1 MIKFSI
7 IALFAVLIIGCMG
20 IPGDSTKTYSSAN
33 GSRLTISPI
42 SGDLVRGEVLLTF
55 ESTFSGPG
63 NVNFVLSGKSDKTP
77 LNMLVALD
85 GKTGIKKLD
94 TTKYENGPYEI
105 TVFAGNEAG
114 EEDEIRGVSFRI
126 AN

>member
-1 MIKFSI
+1 MIK
-7 IALFAVLIIGCMG
+7 IALLAIIAVLIVGCMG
-20 IPGDSTKTYSSAN
+20 IPGDTTKTYSSAN

-42 SGDLVRGEVLLTF
+42 SGDSVRGEVLLTF
-55 ESTFSGPG
+55 ESAFSGPG
-63 NVNFVLSGKSDKTP
+63 NVNFVLSGKSEKTP
-77 LNMLVALD
+77 VNLLVALE

-94 TTKYENGPYEI
+94 TTKYENGAYEI

-114 EEDEIRGVSFRI
+114 DEDEIRGISFRI